1 MMSPTLANDLSEFE
15 ELEAMFGQDSSDLA
29 KMEKV
34 MLTQNLEGFASCF
47 PEWDLHPPVAKQADI

>member
-1 MMSPTLANDLSEFE
+1 MADLTDFDDLVDFD
-15 ELEAMFGQDSSDLA
+15 ELEAMFGQGDSDMT

-47 PEWDLHPPVAKQADI
+47 PEWDLHPPTH

>member
-1 MMSPTLANDLSEFE
+1 MMSPSLANDLSEFE

-47 PEWDLHPPVAKQADI
+47 PEWDLHPPVVK

>member
-1 MMSPTLANDLSEFE
+1 MMSPSLANDLSEFE

>member
-1 MMSPTLANDLSEFE
+1 MPDMDLMTDFSEFE

-47 PEWDLHPPVAKQADI
+47 PEWDLHPPVKR